1 MNDKKLYKK
10 ELDTAVLK
18 LCKQSCFKT
27 SIRLEP
33 RASVPVLNVMFAIPV
48 YSSCEQF
55 TIGMQNPHAPVN
67 ALICIIGS

>member
-1 MNDKKLYKK
+1 M
-10 ELDTAVLK
+10 
-18 LCKQSCFKT
+18 
-27 SIRLEP
+27 EP